1 MNIDF
6 RKFILSA
13 EITDGVHSQNLLF
26 QTQKLFGFMQESI
39 RRYITPDDMVGCIKT
54 WEGVP
59 IDIHNQMDVEEF
71 YGVLFDQ
78 WEAQFRAEDKKRQLR
93 SFYGGQLVQQVSSQE
108 CDHISERMEPF
119 SAIQCD
125 IKGKASLEES
135 LQAYV
140 DGEIMQ
146 GDNKYKCSTCD
157 RHVDAVKRACLKNIP
172 DNLIFHLK
180 RFDFNIRMMQRNKIN
195 DAFAFP
201 LKIDMRPYTI
211 EHISNPSDDQGED
224 IFELVGVLVH
234 SGTAE
239 SGHYYSFVRERPSS
253 STNPV
258 WLEFNDDV
266 VAPWNP
272 SEMENAC
279 FGGHEYRNHFE
290 HGGVSFEKTYSAYM
304 LFYERSSSLAKG
316 QELLSRSGHASPFRV
331 ELLPKLSHH
340 IQNEN
345 LNLLRRHCLYDPTQ
359 IQFVTLTMMHLKNL
373 MGGKCSKYH
382 ELETMAMSLAI
393 GHLDQVA
400 SRAKDVPDFYTLL
413 RSIVDNCQSCVRCSL
428 AAYQYFAENPD
439 TLRFMIQRNPDP
451 DVRQQVGNFVLQ
463 ALRVI
468 KEQVPVQYGIPG
480 SDLGDECDGED
491 FICRP
496 SVIAGMMDVFRVLW
510 DNFHTCIRAWPEMFD
525 FMLSFVNMGR
535 HEMGEYLRQEFLRY
549 LLLALYADPNLELP
563 TQFARMIN
571 TISRRLVTR
580 PPSYEA
586 IISLVDVLLAKMTF
600 KLDARGEITGV
611 DSPEQRF
618 MRGGNTGKEEFWFT
632 RQEAKILLLDWGR
645 NQGNIFVDK
654 LIAINQNLPSTH
666 SIIANLVK
674 KSTVMEQKVYTTL
687 RVAISGQAT
696 QHLNGP
702 YLRVG
707 SDVLCRYGRNSA
719 LITSLMG
726 HVSQQCLNLQST
738 EGKAFLDFQRAV
750 FDGPQENSGETP
762 LEILLAGYDNI
773 PIWAPGLLGYFD
785 SAVVQ
790 ETQSF
795 LEDVLFRHAPIPDL
809 GDVRRAS
816 KIVET
821 AKALGFQCLHY
832 LRENY
837 VSRGTEVQVQARL
850 VAGHEHAIREC
861 ARFFGRKDATND
873 TETKEFHQL
882 FNGKSLG
889 AIVVQLDLC
898 N

>member
-1 MNIDF
+1 
-6 RKFILSA
+6 
-13 EITDGVHSQNLLF
+13 
-26 QTQKLFGFMQESI
+26 
-39 RRYITPDDMVGCIKT
+39 
-54 WEGVP
+54 
-59 IDIHNQMDVEEF
+59 
-71 YGVLFDQ
+71 
-78 WEAQFRAEDKKRQLR
+78 
-93 SFYGGQLVQQVSSQE
+93 
-108 CDHISERMEPF
+108 
-119 SAIQCD
+119 
-125 IKGKASLEES
+125 
-135 LQAYV
+135 
-140 DGEIMQ
+140 
-146 GDNKYKCSTCD
+146 
-157 RHVDAVKRACLKNIP
+157 
-172 DNLIFHLK
+172 
-180 RFDFNIRMMQRNKIN
+180 
-195 DAFAFP
+195 
-201 LKIDMRPYTI
+201 
-211 EHISNPSDDQGED
+211 
-224 IFELVGVLVH
+224 
-234 SGTAE
+234 
-239 SGHYYSFVRERPSS
+239 
-253 STNPV
+253 
-258 WLEFNDDV
+258 
-266 VAPWNP
+266 
-272 SEMENAC
+272 
-279 FGGHEYRNHFE
+279 
-290 HGGVSFEKTYSAYM
+290 
-304 LFYERSSSLAKG
+304 
-316 QELLSRSGHASPFRV
+316 
-331 ELLPKLSHH
+331 
-340 IQNEN
+340 
-345 LNLLRRHCLYDPTQ
+345 
-359 IQFVTLTMMHLKNL
+359 
-373 MGGKCSKYH
+373 
-382 ELETMAMSLAI
+382 
-393 GHLDQVA
+393 
-400 SRAKDVPDFYTLL
+400 
-413 RSIVDNCQSCVRCSL
+413 
-428 AAYQYFAENPD
+428 
-439 TLRFMIQRNPDP
+439 
-451 DVRQQVGNFVLQ
+451 
-463 ALRVI
+463 
-468 KEQVPVQYGIPG
+468 
-480 SDLGDECDGED
+480 
-491 FICRP
+491 
-496 SVIAGMMDVFRVLW
+496 
-510 DNFHTCIRAWPEMFD
+510 
-525 FMLSFVNMGR
+525 
-535 HEMGEYLRQEFLRY
+535 
-549 LLLALYADPNLELP
+549 
-563 TQFARMIN
+563 
-571 TISRRLVTR
+571 
-580 PPSYEA
+580 
-586 IISLVDVLLAKMTF
+586 
-600 KLDARGEITGV
+600 
-611 DSPEQRF
+611 